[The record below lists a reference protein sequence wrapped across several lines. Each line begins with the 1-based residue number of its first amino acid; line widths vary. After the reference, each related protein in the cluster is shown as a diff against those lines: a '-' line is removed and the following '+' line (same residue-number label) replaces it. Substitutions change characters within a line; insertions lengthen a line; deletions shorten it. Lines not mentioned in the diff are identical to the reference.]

1 MNAQVEPEKGVVEV
15 LTPTTVQLLQS
26 AEIDQQI
33 ATAKKYPRSVQKFY
47 NEARTLATM
56 SPQIAE
62 SLTYVLKR
70 KDSDG
75 GGQKKITGPSAR
87 FAEIIASQW
96 GNCRYGARV
105 VAEDGDFVTAQ
116 GVFHDLE
123 HNSQVTFEVKRRIVD
138 KNGRRY
144 SVDMVGVTA
153 NAACSIALRNAVFK
167 GVPKAIWESIHAEAQ
182 QVARG
187 DVATLKA
194 RRTDMLAK
202 FAALGVKPE
211 EIFAVLEV
219 KGIADVGLDE
229 MLELGGMYTAITDG
243 DTTVEQVFRGGKA
256 QPAGADE
263 ALNETLGLKEKAD
276 ATAV

>member
-1 MNAQVEPEKGVVEV
+1 M
-15 LTPTTVQLLQS
+15 
-26 AEIDQQI
+26 
-33 ATAKKYPRSVQKFY
+33 
-47 NEARTLATM
+47 
-56 SPQIAE
+56 
-62 SLTYVLKR
+62 
-70 KDSDG
+70 
-75 GGQKKITGPSAR
+75 
-87 FAEIIASQW
+87 
-96 GNCRYGARV
+96 
-105 VAEDGDFVTAQ
+105 
-116 GVFHDLE
+116 FHDLE